1 MCFTTYSG
9 KFQSQRYLYEK
20 RITYLVKDEACG
32 RQRDYMVSI
41 FGRKKNTN
49 QTDDSDKDQVRS
61 IVTRLS
67 ERINSSKTDLAAIQP
82 LISNKVAEK
91 EDLLRQQA
99 EARLKQEGIEYDIVY
114 TVRTVN
120 AEVDQNKK
128 DQTLVEELG
137 ARKALL
143 EVKCKALQTNLDE
156 EAAYFADLQKKHE
169 ANVKE
174 LSGKLKKAE
183 AALSDINSKET
194 KELVDAIERRSKE
207 VNEARDQLKL
217 LKVLDDKS
225 EKKEQA
231 PLFSDSTKR
240 KIRKSIV
247 GVAVVAAVFGL
258 YKLVEWGTNK
268 KLESIRNA
276 AREELLIENAKQRK
290 EERRKLAE
298 QTAKE
303 EQEKQASLSEKE
315 RNMLKYNARMPLLIE
330 ELNKIASDKKNS
342 RNKLAKRIIQLI
354 NETSQDEYRTLVLF
368 IGHAERDLYK
378 QGWNGDYNQDNSLND
393 LKKYILK
400 EREVA
405 QERAKP
411 KKITETKE
419 APKQEYT
426 DAQIQNSKEV
436 MARLLV
442 DVVELKGQVP
452 VIRTADNANEV
463 LKILTNIYQGSLQSD
478 GVEFIPNVEVRKDEN
493 SETTNI
499 KNYLGK
505 RKVVRIRVVGD
516 SKLEAQIVKR

>member
-303 EQEKQASLSEKE
+303 
-315 RNMLKYNARMPLLIE
+315 
-330 ELNKIASDKKNS
+330 
-342 RNKLAKRIIQLI
+342 
-354 NETSQDEYRTLVLF
+354 
-368 IGHAERDLYK
+368 
-378 QGWNGDYNQDNSLND
+378 
-393 LKKYILK
+393 
-400 EREVA
+400 
-405 QERAKP
+405 
-411 KKITETKE
+411 
-419 APKQEYT
+419 
-426 DAQIQNSKEV
+426 
-436 MARLLV
+436 
-442 DVVELKGQVP
+442 
-452 VIRTADNANEV
+452 
-463 LKILTNIYQGSLQSD
+463 
-478 GVEFIPNVEVRKDEN
+478 
-493 SETTNI
+493 
-499 KNYLGK
+499 
-505 RKVVRIRVVGD
+505 
-516 SKLEAQIVKR
+516 